1 RLPGALPAAAGDARG
16 GRAPP
21 GGRRRLARGAAA
33 WQPGAGHV
41 RRPHEPQAL
50 RPRSGRATAS
60 ARGGEE
66 RRRGRSAGRWCLS
79 SLGAAAARPPR
90 PARRREH
97 RGRDDRRVRVS
108 AARADPARRARATRA
123 APGLRRALEERV
135 PGEEGRAAR
144 ASLRPFAWAR
154 RVGRMSELAGR
165 VALVTGASGGIGSA
179 TAERLAAAGARVAL
193 HYGRNAQAAE
203 ELRRRLGGDAIAV
216 GGDLADPA
224 APAEIVDAVERELG
238 PVDVLVAN
246 AGIARRLTWE
256 EADLSAWDEA
266 FAVNLRAP
274 FLLARRVIP
283 PMRERGWGRIVFTS
297 SVAAFI
303 GGIVGPHY
311 AATKSGLHGLVH
323 F

>member
-1 RLPGALPAAAGDARG
+1 
-16 GRAPP
+16 
-21 GGRRRLARGAAA
+21 
-33 WQPGAGHV
+33 
-41 RRPHEPQAL
+41 
-50 RPRSGRATAS
+50 
-60 ARGGEE
+60 
-66 RRRGRSAGRWCLS
+66 
-79 SLGAAAARPPR
+79 
-90 PARRREH
+90 
-97 RGRDDRRVRVS
+97 
-108 AARADPARRARATRA
+108 
-123 APGLRRALEERV
+123 
-135 PGEEGRAAR
+135 
-144 ASLRPFAWAR
+144 
-154 RVGRMSELAGR
+154 MSELAGR

-216 GGDLADPA
+216 GGDLTDPA
-224 APAEIVDAVERELG
+224 APSEIVDAVERELG

-323 F
+323 FLAAQLAADGITVNAVAPALVEQTGMLPGDPDELAKRVPVGRLGRPAEIADLMVAILENGYLTNQVVSVDGGIYPR